1 MRRTR
6 WTACVGLLSLAGLA
20 AAPLTAVPASAATT
34 PYISE
39 FHYDNTGT
47 DTGEAIEIGADPNAD
62 LTGWTVVLYNGQGT
76 VPGQTYDSD
85 PVPNANADGF
95 AVVNYPVNGIQNGA
109 PDGIALVDSSG
120 AVAQFLSYEGVFT
133 ASNGPASGLTST
145 DVGVFEAGSEPVGL
159 SLQLVDGVWVGP
171 LTSTFGAVNE
181 QVVEPPPDEG
191 DCDETPTHTI
201 SQVQGS
207 GDVTPVG
214 GQAVIVRGT
223 VVADHQEGGYDGFF
237 IQDAGDGNPA
247 TSDGVFVYDPD
258 APAVALGDVV
268 QVSGTPTEFNGLTQ
282 VATVTEVGICSSGAP
297 APAAATLDLPA
308 TSAALESLE
317 GMLVVPADTLTVTEV
332 FNLNRFG
339 EVVLSE
345 GGRLVVPTETVEPG
359 SEAQAVMVS
368 NAARRIVLD
377 DGRTTNLATAGIA
390 PPYLTLDDPV
400 RVGDELGTLQPS
412 VLSYGFGAFRLQPA
426 DGTADGNT
434 FVERN
439 PRTAAPEPVGGDIQV
454 GAFNVLNF
462 FVTYGGTSRG
472 APNEAEMLQQRDKI
486 VTAIT
491 AMDAEVLA
499 LQEIEN
505 SAVTTPTTPYAA
517 LRDLVGA
524 LNEAEGGNVWGYVEA
539 SEASDVITN
548 AIIYRTDAVTPVGP
562 PRTIPE
568 DGEDSVWDNAREP
581 IAQTFTAGGDA
592 FTVIGNHFKSKGS
605 GSGPGNVDI
614 GDGQGASNADRVAQA
629 ESLVAFADEIVAAV
643 GDPDVLLLGDF
654 NAYSKEDPIDV
665 IRAAGFVDLGETLNP
680 GDHSYVFNGESG
692 SLDHA
697 FASPSQL
704 AKVTGMDTWNIN
716 AVESV
721 AYQYGGHDSLYST
734 YAYAASDHNPQIVG
748 LLLRTPEQMCDGRP
762 ATLIGTAGK
771 EVLTGT
777 PGADVIVGL
786 GGKDTIYGMGGN
798 DTICGGHG
806 NDRLYGGDGDDRL
819 FGEGGNDKLF
829 GEAGADYL
837 DGGPGNNKLV
847 Q

>member
-6 WTACVGLLSLAGLA
+6 WTARVGLLSLAGLA
-20 AAPLTAVPASAATT
+20 AAPLTAVPASAAIT

-39 FHYDNTGT
+39 FHYDNAST
-47 DTGEAIEIGADPNAD
+47 DSGEAIEIGADPNAD
-62 LTGWTVVLYNGQGT
+62 LTGWTVVLYNGGST
-76 VPGQTYDSD
+76 PVGLAYDTD
-85 PVPNANADGF
+85 AVPNANAAGF
-95 AVVNYPVNGIQNGA
+95 SVINYPSNGIQNGS
-109 PDGIALVDSSG
+109 PDGIALVDPG
-120 AVAQFLSYEGVFT
+120 GVVTQFLSYEGIFT
-133 ASNGPASGLTST
+133 ASDGPAAGMAST
-145 DVGVFEAGSEPVGL
+145 DVGVVEAGADAVGL
-159 SLQLVDGVWVGP
+159 SLQLVDGAWTGP
-171 LTSTFGAVNE
+171 STATFGASNGG
-181 QVVEPPPDEG
+181 VVDPPDEG
-191 DCDETPTHTI
+191 DCDETPTHSI

-207 GDVTPVG
+207 GDATPLA

-247 TSDGVFVYDPD
+247 TSDGVFVYDP
-258 APAVALGDVV
+258 AGPAVALGDVV

-282 VATVTEVGICSSGAP
+282 VATVTEVGVCSTGNP
-297 APAAATLDLPA
+297 APAAASLDLPA
-308 TSAALESLE
+308 TSAALEPLE

-359 SEAQAVMVS
+359 APAQAVMAS

-412 VLSYGFGAFRLQPA
+412 VLSFGFSAWRLQPA

-439 PRTAAPEPVGGDIQV
+439 PRTPAPEAVGGDIQV

-462 FVTYGGTSRG
+462 FITYGGISRG
-472 APNEAEMLQQRDKI
+472 APNEAEMLQQRAKI

-505 SAVTTPTTPYAA
+505 SAVTTPATPYAA
-517 LRDLVGA
+517 LQNLVGA

-562 PRTIPE
+562 PRKITE
-568 DGEDSVWDNAREP
+568 DPVWDNAREP

-592 FTVIGNHFKSKGS
+592 FTVIGNHLKSKGS

-629 ESLVAFADEIVAAV
+629 QSLMAFVDEVVAAV

-654 NAYSKEDPIDV
+654 NAYAKEDPIDV
-665 IRAAGFVDLGETLNP
+665 IHAAGFVDLGETLNP
-680 GDHSYVFNGESG
+680 GDYSYVFNGESG

-697 FASPSQL
+697 FASPSQF
-704 AKVTGMDTWNIN
+704 AKVSGVDTWNIN
-716 AVESV
+716 AVESI
-721 AYQYGGHDSLYST
+721 AYQYDGHDSLYST
-734 YAYAASDHNPQIVG
+734 YAYAASDHSPEILG
-748 LLLRTPEQMCDGRP
+748 MLLRTPEQMCDGRP
-762 ATLIGTAGK
+762 ATIFGTAGK
-771 EVLTGT
+771 ETITGT
-777 PGADVIVGL
+777 AGADVIVGL
-786 GGKDTIYGMGGN
+786 GGNDTIFGLAGN
-798 DTICGGHG
+798 DTICGGV
-806 NDRLYGGDGDDRL
+806 GGDTLRGGGGDDRL
-819 FGEGGNDKLF
+819 FGEAGNDKLF
-829 GEAGADYL
+829 GEAGADFL
-837 DGGPGNNKLV
+837 DGGSGSNKLV